1 MKWFALRTVA
11 GLVVAVA
18 ALLAVGLALDG
29 AAFAGE
35 APPWGKAENLGER
48 MTLEKTAVCTDG
60 KSHYVVVAPSEKQS
74 TQLYYGDGKTFYRV
88 PLPPWVLTRRQLLRA
103 ALLREDQELELPRAW
118 TCACSRR
125 STTTRRRRPAAPAAA
140 SARPT

>member
-1 MKWFALRTVA
+1 MKWFALRTLA

-29 AAFAGE
+29 AAFAAE

-60 KSHYVVVAPSEKQS
+60 KSHYVVVAPSEKHS
-74 TQLYYGDGKTFYRV
+74 TQLYSGDEGTVIVY
-88 PLPPWVLTRRQLLRA
+88 Q
-103 ALLREDQELELPRAW
+103 
-118 TCACSRR
+118 
-125 STTTRRRRPAAPAAA
+125 
-140 SARPT
+140 ARPW